1 VVVPLMTAMVV
12 VGGQLMALSPAPP
25 SPPRRSHRL
34 AESRQERLCRWRF
47 AGALGSVAG
56 RRLFADTSSA
66 AFTPGAARGLGYL
79 LFVRD
84 QTLVAQPF
92 DPARLQPAG
101 ELFPVAEQVARA
113 NIHWG
118 KFSITPGGVLAYSSG
133 TSASRTQLVW
143 FDREGKRLGVA
154 GEPAVLGNLALSPDQ
169 KKAAF
174 QRSDRGNQ
182 DIWVTDLER
191 GGASRLTFDP
201 ALDVVPVWSPDGATI
216 AYGAMRDGVLQIFA
230 KSAAGTGREEL
241 LLKHPEGTAVPLD
254 WSPDGRQILGAVV
267 TPKNK

>member
-1 VVVPLMTAMVV
+1 MRWRWNGRGHCDGPAIEAGRAEYLRSLDTPGTVVVPLMTAMVV

-92 DPARLQPAG
+92 APARLQPTG

-143 FDREGKRLGVA
+143 FDREGKRFG
-154 GEPAVLGNLALSPDQ
+154 G
-169 KKAAF
+169 
-174 QRSDRGNQ
+174 RR
-182 DIWVTDLER
+182 
-191 GGASRLTFDP
+191 GASRSRQP
-201 ALDVVPVWSPDGATI
+201 RPVAGPEEGRLSAVRSRQPGHLGHRPGAGRRLPPD
-216 AYGAMRDGVLQIFA
+216 L
-230 KSAAGTGREEL
+230 
-241 LLKHPEGTAVPLD
+241 
-254 WSPDGRQILGAVV
+254 
-267 TPKNK
+267 